1 MPSRHRI
8 LALATGNAHKLQE
21 FSEILAPAGWE
32 VRSLKAW
39 LPSIP
44 EPEETEPDF
53 QGNALLKAR
62 FALAKLE
69 EAGVASLP
77 DALAADDSGLSVDA
91 LGGAPGVVSARY
103 AELAGHGKGDA
114 ANRSELIRN
123 LSPMGAANGRFDAAF
138 VCAIAYLEIATGR
151 FLTVEGK
158 CRGEVGLVEHGDGGF
173 GYDSLFHPELPDG
186 SVSASTFAQMP
197 SEAKHGLSHR
207 GNALQKLLAALSE
220 A

>member
-32 VRSLKAW
+32 VRGLKAW

-103 AELAGHGKGDA
+103 AELAGRGTGDA
-114 ANRSELIRN
+114 ANRLELVRN
-123 LSPMGAANGRFDAAF
+123 LSAIGVREERFHAAF
-138 VCAIAYLEIATGR
+138 ICAIAYLEIATGR

-173 GYDSLFHPELPDG
+173 GYDSLFRPILPDG
-186 SVSASTFAQMP
+186 SVSPQTFAQM
-197 SEAKHGLSHR
+197 SSAAKHGLSHR
-207 GNALQKLLAALSE
+207 GNALQALLGALAMS
-220 A
+220 